1 MNKYLIVWIKLTQL
15 SFSEVLSSRVSAV
28 LFLSAKIIRFV
39 FFFLFL
45 IHLVGNT
52 GGLLGYNRD
61 QAVLFFLVFNIV
73 DITTQLFFRG
83 VYFFRQKVVNGE
95 LDFYLSKPMSPLFR
109 IITGNT
115 DLLDLIT
122 LVMLTIYSIW
132 FLSHGSFSVSP
143 QSFLLFLIL
152 LAASILVSLSFH
164 IIVVSLGIIAL
175 EVDHSI
181 MIYRDLT
188 QMARFPI
195 DIYTE
200 PLRSILTFVVP
211 LAMMFTIP
219 AKALMGLVTPST
231 IVFSLFLV
239 FCFLF
244 LSLRFWKYS
253 LSQYS
258 SASS

>member
-1 MNKYLIVWIKLTQL
+1 MKKYLVVWTKLTQL

-45 IHLVGNT
+45 IHLIGNT
-52 GGLLGYNRD
+52 GGLLGYSRD

-73 DITTQLFFRG
+73 DIATQLFFRG

-95 LDFYLSKPMSPLFR
+95 LDFYLSKPMNPLFR

-122 LVMLTIYSIW
+122 LVMLTIYMVW
-132 FLSHGSFSVSP
+132 FLSRGTFSVSL
-143 QSFLLFLIL
+143 QSLLLFLIL
-152 LAASILVSLSFH
+152 LSASFLISLSFH
-164 IIVVSLGIIAL
+164 IVVVSLGIIAL

-181 MIYRDLT
+181 MIYRDVT
-188 QMARFPI
+188 QMARFPV

-200 PLRSILTFVVP
+200 PLRSILTFVIPV
-211 LAMMFTIP
+211 AIMFTVP
-219 AKALMGLVTPST
+219 AQALMGLVTLST
-231 IVFSLFLV
+231 VLISLFTV
-239 FCFLF
+239 FCSLF
-244 LSLRFWKYS
+244 FALRFWKYS